1 MVPMVSRFGSPT
13 ISPKTISNHSAT
25 MSKHRPLVRP
35 RPHPNHAQLHGGV
48 HPLDPLTHRTQRFQ
62 PLPPPLGEPP
72 YRFNLADHFPDIAGR
87 VGKAQKIIFHVVG
100 DTGGI
105 KDPEKQRYVA
115 TEMKK
120 DLNRSAEERPVLF
133 FHLGDVIYFNGE
145 TAEYYPQ
152 FYEPY
157 DHYDAP
163 IFAIPGNHDGDP
175 LTPDQ
180 TSLDGWVRYFMT
192 PQPVVDPLSQD
203 APRLTQTQPNV
214 YFTFEGPYVTIV
226 GMYTNVPEGGSIDS
240 VQQQW
245 FTNEIAQAD
254 PNKALLVALHHPIYS
269 FDDHH
274 SGSPRMADVLQNAV
288 NDTRRIP
295 NAVLTAH
302 VHNYQRIHQKIGD
315 HLVPFIV
322 SGNGGYHHLHGLHSP
337 VNTQAA
343 DVGVT
348 LEFADANRW
357 GYLTLTI
364 DDNSIRG
371 ISTLIDKDGNVTR
384 TTDAPSP
391 VDSFEY
397 AKGALY
403 LTDGQAASL

>member
-1 MVPMVSRFGSPT
+1 
-13 ISPKTISNHSAT
+13 
-25 MSKHRPLVRP
+25 MSKHRPLVRA
-35 RPHPNHAQLHGGV
+35 RPKADHAQLHGGV
-48 HPLDPLTHRTQRFQ
+48 QGLNSLTHRTQRFQ
-62 PLPPPLGEPP
+62 PLPAPLGDPP
-72 YRFNLADHFPDIAGR
+72 YRFSLEDHFSDIADH
-87 VGKAQKIIFHVVG
+87 VKAAKKLVFHTVG

-115 TEMKK
+115 AEMKK
-120 DLNRSAEERPVLF
+120 DLTADEKPVLF
-133 FHLGDVIYFNGE
+133 FHLGDVIYYNGE
-145 TAEYYPQ
+145 TDQYYPQ

-163 IFAIPGNHDGDP
+163 IFSIPGNHDGDP

-192 PQPVVDPLSQD
+192 PKPIVDPHSQD

-214 YFTFEGPYVTIV
+214 YFTLEAPYVTIV
-226 GMYTNVPEGGSIDS
+226 GLYTNVPEHGSIDS
-240 VQQQW
+240 IQQQW

-254 PNKALLVALHHPIYS
+254 AKKALLVALHHPIYS

-274 SGSPRMADVLQNAV
+274 SGSSRMADVLQNAI
-288 NDTRRIP
+288 NDTRRVP

-337 VNTQAA
+337 VGTKAA
-343 DVGVT
+343 DVGAT
-348 LEFADANRW
+348 LEFGDAKRW

-364 DDNSIRG
+364 DAKSIRG

-384 TTDAPSP
+384 KTDAPDP

-397 AKGALY
+397 SNGALY
-403 LTDGQAASL
+403 LSDGQTATL

>member
-1 MVPMVSRFGSPT
+1 
-13 ISPKTISNHSAT
+13 

-35 RPHPNHAQLHGGV
+35 RPQAKHAQLHGGV
-48 HPLDPLTHRTQRFQ
+48 QGLNSLTHRTQRFQ
-62 PLPPPLGEPP
+62 PLPPALGDPP
-72 YRFNLADHFPDIAGR
+72 YRFSLEDHFPGIADH
-87 VGKAQKIIFHVVG
+87 VKAAKKLIFHTVG

-115 TEMKK
+115 AQMKE
-120 DLNRSAEERPVLF
+120 DLNAPEKPVLF
-133 FHLGDVIYFNGE
+133 FHLGDVIYYNGE
-145 TAEYYPQ
+145 TDQYYSQ

-157 DHYDAP
+157 DHYDPP
-163 IFAIPGNHDGDP
+163 IFSIPGNHDGDP

-192 PQPVVDPLSQD
+192 PQPVVDSLSQD

-214 YFTFEGPYVTIV
+214 FFTLEAPYVTIV
-226 GMYTNVPEGGSIDS
+226 GLYTNVPEHGSIDS
-240 VQQQW
+240 IQQQW

-254 PNKALLVALHHPIYS
+254 DKKALLVALHHPIYS

-274 SGSPRMADVLQNAV
+274 SGSPRMADVLQNAI
-288 NDTRRIP
+288 NDTRRVP

-337 VNTQAA
+337 VGTKAA
-343 DVGVT
+343 DVGAT
-348 LEFADANRW
+348 LEFGDAKRW

-364 DDNSIRG
+364 DAKSIRG

-384 TTDAPSP
+384 ATDGADP

-397 AKGALY
+397 SKGALY
-403 LTDGQAASL
+403 LSDGQTASL